1 MKQITLS
8 RPALSSWLFVKFALP
23 FVLPI
28 LATFALLFLAGN
40 QWPRDIAIGSGLK
53 MPGLCAAAL
62 TAFVIWW
69 WSVRQIQDRRILA
82 FAAIFCGVTGL
93 MGWPVWTVGIL
104 PSVNGSVLNQ
114 PSPIPMTLDRIEMT
128 PKRKSRGY
136 YHWAWLKTANS
147 NSAIQSGRYFIS
159 ENDYQR
165 FDSTKPA
172 AVDVTVAQ
180 GLLGAYVVLG
190 YK

>member
-1 MKQITLS
+1 MTHVSLS
-8 RPALSSWLFVKFALP
+8 RPSMSAGLPVKWSLP
-23 FVLPI
+23 FALPI
-28 LATFALLFLAGN
+28 LATFALLFLVGN

-53 MPGLCAAAL
+53 LPGLCVAAL
-62 TAFVIWW
+62 SACVIWW
-69 WSVRQIQDRRILA
+69 WSVRQIQERRIRT

-114 PSPIPMTLDRIEMT
+114 PSHVPMTLERVEMT
-128 PKRKSRGY
+128 PKSKSRGF
-136 YHWAWLKTANS
+136 YHWAYLKTTNS
-147 NSAIQSGRYFIS
+147 NAAIQSGRYFIS
-159 ENDYQR
+159 EADYQR

-180 GLLGAYVVLG
+180 GLLGAFVVLG
-190 YK
+190 Y

>member
-1 MKQITLS
+1 MTH
-8 RPALSSWLFVKFALP
+8 VALP
-23 FVLPI
+23 RPRISAGLPAKLLLPFALPI
-28 LATFALLFLAGN
+28 LATFALLFLVGN

-53 MPGLCAAAL
+53 MPGLCVAAL
-62 TAFVIWW
+62 SAFVIWW
-69 WSVRQIQDRRILA
+69 WSVRKIQDRRIRA

-104 PSVNGSVLNQ
+104 PSVNGSILSQ
-114 PSPIPMTLDRIEMT
+114 PSHVPMTLDRVEMT
-128 PKRKSRGY
+128 PKSKSRGF
-136 YHWAWLKTANS
+136 YHWAYLKTTNS

-159 ENDYQR
+159 EVDYQR
-165 FDSTKPA
+165 FDSSKPT

-190 YK
+190 YE